1 MLGELALVV
10 ITAASG
16 YTWLPYDTRITNPAP
31 EYYASIQ
38 TVDKNSL
45 LEFDDRELADEIY
58 TYTKRTVYAY
68 YQEYNYT
75 PLKFSYNIGPNLPKI
90 NYIIPLYNNYSSL
103 ITALNKLVSKSN
115 LGVVMSSSNINNIVL
130 GYLRSLN
137 TDYSDNSTSSGKG
150 LAWRLCAG
158 LQEPVDGSWDIIDAN
173 YKYHCSVRDFFARYV
188 PSDKYN
194 SGDHGRCSSSSWPD
208 GLNAIPDHAGE
219 GNIDLIHMLAT
230 IDGAIDKTYYG
241 SDSSYDLDGTNF
253 QKDLLG
259 WGGDLQ
265 TCANENINWDRC
277 SSFEDVMRQS
287 SNFSKEDFL
296 ADIDG
301 FSIAKKCDQKMTIDW
316 AVSTNFVEVRDSLE
330 NRYINF
336 ANAMTEET
344 TYDWG
349 EASLND
355 KVIRETHAILG
366 LKWNGSG
373 YDDVYSSTNPC
384 FYLLN
389 SSTKSSDRQKIAELF
404 STYILDK
411 AGLV

>member
-1 MLGELALVV
+1 MLGELALVA
-10 ITAASG
+10 ITAVSG
-16 YTWLPYDTRITNPAP
+16 YSWFPYNSRISNPAP
-31 EYYASIQ
+31 EYYASVQ
-38 TVDKNSL
+38 TATSSSTI
-45 LEFDDRELADEIY
+45 EFTDMNLADKIISY
-58 TYTKRTVYAY
+58 TGRSVLAY
-68 YQEYNYT
+68 SQSSDST
-75 PLKFSYNIGPNLPKI
+75 PTKFSYQVGSNKPKI
-90 NYIIPLYNNYSSL
+90 NYITPLYNNYSSL

-115 LGVVMSSSNINNIVL
+115 LGVVMSANNINNVVL

-137 TDYSDNSTSSGKG
+137 VDYSDNSTSSGKG

-173 YKYHCSVRDFFARYV
+173 YRYHESVRDFFARYV

-265 TCANENINWDRC
+265 TCANEGIDLNGC
-277 SSFEDVMRQS
+277 ESFEDVMS
-287 SNFSKEDFL
+287 KSKYFSKEDFL
-296 ADIDG
+296 ADVDG

-349 EASLND
+349 DASLND
-355 KVIRETHAILG
+355 KVIREAHAILG

-373 YDDVYSSTNPC
+373 YDDVYGSTNPC
-384 FYLLN
+384 FYLLK
-389 SSTKSSDRQKIAELF
+389 SSTKSSDRQKLAELF
-404 STYILDK
+404 SNYILDK